1 VILLKVAVFLYL
13 WIASSC
19 HIKFG
24 ICALCHAQDINTVGL
39 FECGGM
45 YFSVITLLVPLG
57 LPCNLVGGV
66 HNVVDI

>member
-1 VILLKVAVFLYL
+1 MLLKVAVFLYL
-13 WIASSC
+13 WITSSC
-19 HIKFG
+19 HTRFG
-24 ICALCHAQDINTVGL
+24 TCALCHAQDINTVGL
-39 FECGGM
+39 SECGM